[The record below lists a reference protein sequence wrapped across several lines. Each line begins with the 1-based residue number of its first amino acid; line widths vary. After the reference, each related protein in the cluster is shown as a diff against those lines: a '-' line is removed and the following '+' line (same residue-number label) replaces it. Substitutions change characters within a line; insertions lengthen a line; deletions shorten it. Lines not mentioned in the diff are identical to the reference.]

1 MFEPSFILAKERGF
15 IHKVMVESDSQ
26 ALVHLLN
33 ASREALLLVPLHGIS
48 NPQRKGNKKKKKK
61 KGRSCLGNL
70 GPKLGFTGIAWYTN
84 IFFKVTGRGAPWTR
98 MKEMPSPPVVMY

>member
-1 MFEPSFILAKERGF
+1 MVLFEPSFILAKERGF

-48 NPQRKGNKKKKKK
+48 NPQKKGNKKKKKK
-61 KGRSCLGNL
+61 ERKILPWESWAQI
-70 GPKLGFTGIAWYTN
+70 GIYWNCMVYEY
-84 IFFKVTGRGAPWTR
+84 FF
-98 MKEMPSPPVVMY
+98 